1 MFKFQPNV
9 CNGCH
14 DLLMIYM
21 NLSDVSILNIKGAD
35 YRCNTSGINKSV
47 AIILSKNRF
56 DQKKVKRHKT

>member
-1 MFKFQPNV
+1 
-9 CNGCH
+9 
-14 DLLMIYM
+14 M